1 MVDKHAGDVQ
11 PLWIAHFLPV
21 SLSFIRPPLIMLS
34 VDGFRASYLKK
45 GKSVIPNIHKLS
57 ASSTSFCIIVFF
69 ETWVVAFV
77 EVEGHLVL
85 RQDTA
90 KKILILIPYILY
102 FIYYF
107 ILVFDVSVLSCAEN
121 LCCTAV
127 RLHSRPCQ
135 SQWHLPG
142 EMKVK
147 KIKTTHSGA
156 PCDLTQQPVAHV
168 GALWIRVNACCV
180 SERKHTLYIKLM
192 TFPH

>member
-69 ETWVVAFV
+69 ETWVVTFV

-85 RQDTA
+85 RKDTA
-90 KKILILIPYILY
+90 KKKILILIPFILY
-102 FIYYF
+102 FLLF
-107 ILVFDVSVLSCAEN
+107 
-121 LCCTAV
+121 
-127 RLHSRPCQ
+127 
-135 SQWHLPG
+135 
-142 EMKVK
+142 
-147 KIKTTHSGA
+147 
-156 PCDLTQQPVAHV
+156 
-168 GALWIRVNACCV
+168 
-180 SERKHTLYIKLM
+180 LYLM
-192 TFPH
+192 

>member
-69 ETWVVAFV
+69 ETWVVTFV

-85 RQDTA
+85 RKDTA
-90 KKILILIPYILY
+90 KKKNPNFNPFYSI
-102 FIYYF
+102 FSF

-121 LCCTAV
+121 LCCTAE
-127 RLHSRPCQ
+127 RLPSWPCQ
-135 SQWHLPG
+135 SQWRLPG

-147 KIKTTHSGA
+147 KIKTIHSGA
-156 PCDLTQQPVAHV
+156 PCDLTQQPIAHV
-168 GALWIRVNACCV
+168 GAL
-180 SERKHTLYIKLM
+180 
-192 TFPH
+192 